1 MFKYACML
9 LLLIFPSLPNVAL
22 ADEQLSEI
30 LEGIRK
36 RYRDLPGITV
46 TYKREIL
53 TKSLVMLGETMET
66 DLAFGRFYFSPPHFL
81 RVEQES
87 PKKEIMTTDGNTLW
101 WYIPHKRKVYRY
113 PSHELGQELRLLSD
127 IFQGLRAVEENFQV
141 MLKGYNN
148 KRKYRL
154 ELTPNRPWQ
163 EIHHINIS
171 VAQGDNTIRVVEI
184 YNYLG
189 GITRFTLG
197 DLSVKEKFEEGFFRF
212 VAPEGVQVL
221 EGE

>member
-1 MFKYACML
+1 ML
-9 LLLIFPSLPNVAL
+9 ILLISPSLSNPAS
-22 ADEQLSEI
+22 ADEHLSKV
-30 LEGIRK
+30 LEGVRK
-36 RYRDLPGITV
+36 RYADLPGITV

-53 TKSLVMLGETMET
+53 TKSMVMLGETIET
-66 DLAFGRFYFSPPHFL
+66 DLATGRFYFGPPHFL

-113 PSHELGQELRLLSD
+113 PSHELGKELRLLSD

-141 MLKGYNN
+141 MLKAFND
-148 KRKYRL
+148 KQEYRL
-154 ELTPNRPWQ
+154 ELTPSRPWQ

-171 VAQGDNTIRVVEI
+171 VAQVDNTIRVVEI

-189 GITRFTLG
+189 GMTRFTLG
-197 DLSVKEKFEEGFFRF
+197 DLSVKEEFEQGFFGF
-212 VAPEGVQVL
+212 VAPKGVQVI
-221 EGE
+221 EGD